1 MNNESEKNM
10 VSITYPAPGA
20 FRLELDGR
28 LLIAHSP
35 ARPALFLGRGNED
48 IQM

>member
-1 MNNESEKNM
+1 M

-48 IQM
+48 IRM